1 MRKLTPLPK
10 EPVFEK
16 LTITPLAKKGKSYK
30 ELPDL
35 QVMFNPESYSIS
47 KSVKWDT
54 PSNSSS
60 GSQTKTQNR
69 LNAPIIAFGGG
80 DSRQLSL
87 ELFFDVTQRIDRN
100 GNQIILDDDVR
111 KATNKIVDLT
121 KIQRDEDQPRVC
133 RIFWGDAPD
142 NSDFP
147 FTGVITSLTQ
157 KFTQFNRNGNP
168 VRANL
173 TLTFK
178 EFLDPELDRRK
189 TDPELT
195 THILHGGETLSSIS
209 ANFYEDP
216 RQWRIIAK
224 SNQIDDPRRLKVG
237 QILSIPKDR

>member
-1 MRKLTPLPK
+1 MNSKL
-10 EPVFEK
+10 EK
-16 LTITPLAKKGKSYK
+16 LTITPLAKKGKSYQQ
-30 ELPDL
+30 LPDIL
-35 QVMFNPESYSIS
+35 VMFNPESYSIS

-60 GSQTKTQNR
+60 GSQTSTQNR

-87 ELFFDVTQRIDRN
+87 ELFFDVTGQVDRQ
-100 GNQIILDDDVR
+100 GRLTTVEDVR
-111 KATNKIVDLT
+111 EDTNKIVDLT

-133 RIFWGDAPD
+133 RIFWGKSPD

-157 KFTQFNRNGNP
+157 KFTQFNRNGSP

-178 EFLDPELDRRK
+178 EFLDPELDRRQ

-195 THILHGGETLSSIS
+195 THILHGGETLSSIA